1 MYYYNRQTQG
11 FLVEGLHQIPESA
24 VKISEELHRTLI
36 EGQSQGKQI
45 VTGLDGVPMLA
56 EAQPSQYHH
65 WDGSAWIIDTEQ
77 QAALLAEQRELVRSK
92 INALRDA
99 KSAGGVYVEQLGKWF
114 DSDSKAQGKLLGLK
128 ATMDLVGSE
137 MTVDWTCADNT
148 DFKGF
153 SKPQLTAVMAAILQT
168 ENHNHTVA
176 RQHKASLEQSDN
188 PLDYD
193 YSGGWATCYH
203 DYLSEQGNE

>member
-1 MYYYNRQTQG
+1 MKVYYKNGG
-11 FLVEGLHQIPESA
+11 FYMEPQESA
-24 VKISEELHRTLI
+24 VEISEELHHNLI
-36 EGQSQGKQI
+36 IGQSAGKQI
-45 VTGLDGVPMLA
+45 VTGLDGLPTLA
-56 EAQPSQYHH
+56 EPQPSHYHH
-65 WDGSAWIIDTEQ
+65 WDGTQWAISNEQ
-77 QAALLAEQRELVRSK
+77 QAELLSEQRQQVRDK

-128 ATMDLVGSE
+128 ATMDLVGDD

-148 DFKGF
+148 DFTGF
-153 SKPQLTAVMAAILQT
+153 GKPQLAAVIAAILQA

-176 RQHKASLEQSDN
+176 RQHKAALEQSDN

-193 YSGGWATCYH
+193 YSDGWTQCYQ
-203 DYLSEQGNE
+203 DYLAEQDNE

>member
-1 MYYYNRQTQG
+1 MTIFYKNGG
-11 FLVEGLHQIPESA
+11 FYLIAQESA
-24 VKISEELHRTLI
+24 VEISEELHRTLI

-45 VTGLDGVPMLA
+45 VTGKDGLPMLA
-56 EAQPSQYHH
+56 EPQPSQYHH
-65 WDGSAWIIDTEQ
+65 WDGTVWAISPEQ
-77 QAALLAEQRELVRSK
+77 QAALLAEQREQVRSK

-114 DSDSKAQGKLLGLK
+114 DSDDKAQKKLLGLK
-128 ATMDLVGSE
+128 ATMDLVGK

-148 DFKGF
+148 DFTDFG
-153 SKPQLTAVMAAILQT
+153 KPHLTAVIAAILQA

-176 RQHKASLEQSDN
+176 RQHKTALEQSDN

-193 YSGGWATCYH
+193 YSGGWSKTYQEFL
-203 DYLSEQGNE
+203 DEQTQ

>member
-1 MYYYNRQTQG
+1 MTIFYKNGG
-11 FLVEGLHQIPESA
+11 FYLTAQESA

-45 VTGLDGVPMLA
+45 VTGLDGLPMLA
-56 EAQPSQYHH
+56 EPQPSQYHQ
-65 WDGSAWIIDTEQ
+65 WDGTKWVISPEQ
-77 QAALLAEQRELVRSK
+77 QAALLAEQREQVRSK

-128 ATMDLVGSE
+128 ATMDLVGDD

-148 DFKGF
+148 DFTGF
-153 SKPQLTAVMAAILQT
+153 GKPQLTAVIAVILQA

-176 RQHKASLEQSDN
+176 RQHKAALEQSDN

-193 YSGGWATCYH
+193 YSGGWTQCYQ
-203 DYLSEQGNE
+203 DYLAEQGNE